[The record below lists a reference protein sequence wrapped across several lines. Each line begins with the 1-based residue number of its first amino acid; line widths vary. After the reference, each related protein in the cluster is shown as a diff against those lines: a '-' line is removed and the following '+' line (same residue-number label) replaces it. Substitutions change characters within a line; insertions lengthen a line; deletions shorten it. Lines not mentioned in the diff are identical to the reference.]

1 MKVGKFSI
9 TYQEILDKFNLPY
22 DAEIL
27 DIRREDGQFV
37 IILEHDTTLED
48 VRSIKEAQI
57 IPHWDLDITD

>member
-1 MKVGKFSI
+1 MKVGKFPI
-9 TYQEILDKFNLPY
+9 TEQEILDKFNLPY

-37 IILEHDTTLED
+37 IILEHDALEN